1 MRSVRNTCWYLFCL
15 SAFPDVSIGFQALTR
30 SNSNNNASS
39 SPSSITTTHTSSTT
53 RLHKSSPAIT
63 GDQHNILPNPKLSSR
78 KKMKRRTIS
87 SPENSII
94 MKNKISK
101 TQKSLLSEDNQ
112 TGRQPYMTFEEECEL
127 VHKVKALTD
136 VVEVREAL
144 EERLNRVPHEYEFAL
159 ELYGADVAN
168 MDATEVKRRLK
179 MINELRRVISEGQE
193 AQSKLVSAHIGLVI
207 SIAKKYQSQGILQLA
222 DLVQEGNLGLIE
234 AIKRFDPSKGFRF
247 STYSR
252 WWVRHFIGRCI
263 TKNSRVIRLPAHVHT
278 MIRKTEK
285 TKREFTKMV
294 GREPTI
300 PELAHELQIPVEKLQ
315 LYSKS
320 SNQVLSLEM
329 PLDSKPNGQDK
340 RVLMDTIQSDSPSPE
355 DHMEYALL
363 RKDIFAVI
371 DELNKRERQV
381 LVLRFGLDDQIP
393 RSIDEVASIMNIS
406 RERVRTMESKALNRL
421 RHPLRNYKLKEYV
434 GCSNQPESQRSEFG
448 DDFFR
453 NYSLMKGNM
462 TPDFWAR

>member
-1 MRSVRNTCWYLFCL
+1 MMRQMKGGSGIYITHIMFSFNVLFL
-15 SAFPDVSIGFQALTR
+15 IVSIGFQALTR

-78 KKMKRRTIS
+78 KKMKRRTIN

-263 TKNSRVIRLPAHVHT
+263 TKNSRVIRLPAHGKYLF
-278 MIRKTEK
+278 MLI
-285 TKREFTKMV
+285 FF
-294 GREPTI
+294 
-300 PELAHELQIPVEKLQ
+300 
-315 LYSKS
+315 YS
-320 SNQVLSLEM
+320 
-329 PLDSKPNGQDK
+329 
-340 RVLMDTIQSDSPSPE
+340 
-355 DHMEYALL
+355 
-363 RKDIFAVI
+363 
-371 DELNKRERQV
+371 
-381 LVLRFGLDDQIP
+381 
-393 RSIDEVASIMNIS
+393 
-406 RERVRTMESKALNRL
+406 
-421 RHPLRNYKLKEYV
+421 
-434 GCSNQPESQRSEFG
+434 
-448 DDFFR
+448 
-453 NYSLMKGNM
+453 
-462 TPDFWAR
+462 

>member
-1 MRSVRNTCWYLFCL
+1 M
-15 SAFPDVSIGFQALTR
+15 
-30 SNSNNNASS
+30 
-39 SPSSITTTHTSSTT
+39 
-53 RLHKSSPAIT
+53 KSFF
-63 GDQHNILPNPKLSSR
+63 L
-78 KKMKRRTIS
+78 
-87 SPENSII
+87 
-94 MKNKISK
+94 
-101 TQKSLLSEDNQ
+101 
-112 TGRQPYMTFEEECEL
+112 
-127 VHKVKALTD
+127 
-136 VVEVREAL
+136 
-144 EERLNRVPHEYEFAL
+144 
-159 ELYGADVAN
+159 
-168 MDATEVKRRLK
+168 
-179 MINELRRVISEGQE
+179 
-193 AQSKLVSAHIGLVI
+193 
-207 SIAKKYQSQGILQLA
+207 
-222 DLVQEGNLGLIE
+222 
-234 AIKRFDPSKGFRF
+234 
-247 STYSR
+247 
-252 WWVRHFIGRCI
+252 
-263 TKNSRVIRLPAHVHT
+263 VHT

-300 PELAHELQIPVEKLQ
+300 PELAHELQIPIEKLQ